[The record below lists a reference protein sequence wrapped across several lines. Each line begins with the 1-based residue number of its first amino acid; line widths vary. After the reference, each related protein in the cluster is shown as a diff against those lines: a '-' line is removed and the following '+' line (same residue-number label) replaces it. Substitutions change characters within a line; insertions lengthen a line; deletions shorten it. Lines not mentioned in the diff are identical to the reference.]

1 MNTFKQTVEKIL
13 KREETF
19 LDAETKELN
28 YTKVKDSA
36 DKIDPKLITLLADHA
51 ETKERFFMKIKD
63 VYVFNMNDFKFFL
76 DENKINNSYTQYAN
90 QIGLSN
96 SADFLKNNGEIVL
109 DFPYKDC
116 VLEGGQSTEEGIDS
130 YFEYSEKNKKYEE
143 KESKRSEIFFNQ
155 VLARDEIDR
164 LFDKKA
170 LVHWKRHTKDSGRNG
185 EAVQEIRRDEDG
197 TIKENLIIKGNN
209 LLALHSLKSE
219 FAGKVKLI
227 YIDPPYN
234 TGNDGFKYN
243 DNFNHSTWL
252 SFMKNRLEIAKEFL
266 KDDGV
271 IFVQC
276 DDNEQAYLKVLM
288 DEIFKETFLN
298 TISIK
303 AKVSAGA
310 SGGGEDKR
318 LKKNIEYIHCYY
330 NNSFVVFN
338 DVFKETEIVSYIE
351 QMKKDGKSFKY
362 TQVLISTGKKE
373 HFKTI
378 KDGAGEDITI
388 YKHANVLTKTVAQL
402 MKEEKLSIKEV
413 YKKYFDKIFTTTNAQ
428 SSIRQRVW
436 DATGDKSEF
445 YSIEY
450 TPKSGRNKGKL
461 TTQYYAGN
469 KKVLLIW
476 FSDTA
481 FIDKKGNVIKK
492 EKYGTFWD
500 GIDYNNLNKEGN
512 TIFSSGK
519 KPEQLVQRVIE
530 MSTEKE
536 DIVLDF
542 HAGSGTTSAVAH
554 KMNRQWI
561 GIEQMDYIHD
571 LPEARLINVINGDQT
586 GISKSVNW
594 KGGGS
599 FIYCELAKW
608 NEQAKEEINEAKD
621 YKTLEKMFDALYEK
635 YFLNYNVKIKEFK
648 EKLTKEEAFKN
659 LTLAQQKRMFLTM
672 LDLNQMYVQESEMED
687 KRYGISKE
695 DQKLTEMFYSQK

>member
-1 MNTFKQTVEKIL
+1 MNKFKQTVEKIL
-13 KREETF
+13 KQEELF
-19 LDAETKELN
+19 LDTETNELN

-36 DKIDPKLITLLADHA
+36 DKIDSKLIALLADHR
-51 ETKERFFMKIKD
+51 ETKERFFTKIKD
-63 VYVFNMNDFKFFL
+63 VYVFNINDFKFFL
-76 DENKINNSYTQYAN
+76 DENRVNNSYTQYAN
-90 QIGLSN
+90 LIGLTD
-96 SADFLKNNGEIVL
+96 SADFLKDKGEVVL
-109 DFPYKDC
+109 GFPYKDC
-116 VLEGGQSTEEGIDS
+116 VLEGGQSTEEGMDTF
-130 YFEYSEKNKKYEE
+130 FEYSDKSKKYDE
-143 KESKRSEIFFNQ
+143 KEAKRSEVFFNQ

-170 LVHWKRHTKDSGRNG
+170 LVHWKRHTKDSGKNG
-185 EAVQEIRRDEDG
+185 EAVEDIERDEDG
-197 TIKENLIIKGNN
+197 TIKENFVIKGNN

-219 FAGKVKLI
+219 FAGKIKLI

-234 TGNDGFKYN
+234 TGNDSFLYN

-252 SFMKNRLEIAKEFL
+252 SFMKNRLEIAKELL

-288 DEIFKETFLN
+288 DEVFQGTFLN

-330 NNSFVVFN
+330 KNSFVVFN
-338 DVFKETEIVSYIE
+338 DVYKETEIVSYIE
-351 QMKKDGKSFKY
+351 QMKNDDKSFKY
-362 TQVLISTGKKE
+362 TQVLISTGDRAP
-373 HFKTI
+373 FKTI
-378 KDGAGEDITI
+378 KDGSGEDITI
-388 YKHANVLTKTVAQL
+388 YKHSAVLTKTVAQL
-402 MKEEKLSIKEV
+402 MKEENLSLKDV
-413 YKKYFDKIFTTTNAQ
+413 YKKYFSKIFTTTNAQ

-436 DATGDKSEF
+436 DATGEKNEF

-450 TPKSGRNKGKL
+450 IPKSGRSKGKL
-461 TTQYYAGN
+461 TTQYYTGN

-500 GIDYNNLNKEGN
+500 GIDYNNLNKEGD

-519 KPEQLVQRVIE
+519 KPEQLLHRVIE
-530 MSTEKE
+530 MSTEKN

-542 HAGSGTTSAVAH
+542 HAGSGTTCAVAH

-571 LPEARLINVINGDQT
+571 LPEARLKYVIAGDQT
-586 GISKSVNW
+586 GISKIVNW
-594 KGGGS
+594 QGGGS

-608 NEQAKEEINEAKD
+608 NEQAKEDINEAKD
-621 YKTLEKMFDALYEK
+621 YKALEKMFDALYEK
-635 YFLNYNVKIKEFK
+635 YFFNYNVKIKEFK
-648 EKLTKEEAFKN
+648 EKVLKEENFKK
-659 LTLAQQKRMFLTM
+659 LTLAEQKRMFLTM
-672 LDLNQMYVQESEMED
+672 LDLNQMYVQESEMAD

-695 DQKLTEMFYSQK
+695 DQNLTKAFYRK